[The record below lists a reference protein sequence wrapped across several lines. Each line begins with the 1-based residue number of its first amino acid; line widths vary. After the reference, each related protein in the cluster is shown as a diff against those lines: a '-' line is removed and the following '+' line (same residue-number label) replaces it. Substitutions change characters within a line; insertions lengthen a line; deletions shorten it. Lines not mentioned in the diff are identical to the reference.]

1 MLLYGK
7 GEEERVGNTLET
19 TFDGRKQNVA
29 FRGITIKKK
38 KIRGNIYVVKT
49 WLKNANL

>member
-29 FRGITIKKK
+29 FRGITVKKTSGETFMSLK
-38 KIRGNIYVVKT
+38 RG
-49 WLKNANL
+49 